1 MSLEANKALCRAYVD
16 AVANKSDLAAIDR
29 LLAPA
34 YVEHDPPPLD
44 TPPGRAGVRAM
55 AAVMRGAFPDLR
67 ATVED
72 ILAEGDR
79 VMLRVRFQGTQQGA
93 LMWIPPSGRA
103 VDFEVVDIYRVAGDQ
118 IVEHWTVGDRL
129 TMLQQLGALPTEPPA
144 PAGEG

>member
-1 MSLEANKALCRAYVD
+1 
-16 AVANKSDLAAIDR
+16 
-29 LLAPA
+29 
-34 YVEHDPPPLD
+34 
-44 TPPGRAGVRAM
+44 M

-93 LMWIPPSGRA
+93 LMWIPPSRRA